1 MASTLE
7 QTDGL
12 RLDQALQALEGQGFL
27 AVFKPVRGGRV
38 LCTGCA
44 LESPAREMRVLA
56 QHRIEGVSDPADEML
71 VVGLRCP
78 GCDALGT
85 MALAYGPRTL
95 REEADVL
102 RTLRPLR
109 RPARSPVG
117 RPEAEAEPAPAT
129 EAPAHQGP

>member
-7 QTDGL
+7 QADGL

-27 AVFKPVRGGRV
+27 AVFKPVSGGRV

-109 RPARSPVG
+109 RPERGHPARAGPAA
-117 RPEAEAEPAPAT
+117 AEATPA
-129 EAPAHQGP
+129 APNRP

>member
-7 QTDGL
+7 QADGL
-12 RLDQALQALEGQGFL
+12 RLDQALQMLEGQGFL
-27 AVFKPVRGGRV
+27 AVFKAVKGGRV
-38 LCTGCA
+38 LCMDCG

-78 GCDALGT
+78 ACDALGT
-85 MALAYGPRTL
+85 LALAYGPRTL

-109 RPARSPVG
+109 RPARRPAG
-117 RPEAEAEPAPAT
+117 RPAATAAPAAQ
-129 EAPAHQGP
+129 EP